1 MVAEG
6 PARMAQRRDVDR
18 LRVMVDEH
26 IDAIARVLRRLG
38 VPDGD
43 VDDGVQQ
50 VFLTAS
56 RRMDEIAERAERAF
70 LYKTA
75 LHVAAH
81 ARRTVARR
89 REAAD
94 DEGTRAL
101 VDAAPSAEDLIDR
114 RRAAQMLEQVLG
126 GMAEDLRTV
135 FVLFE
140 VEQLSIP
147 EIAALIDVP
156 AGTAASRLRRAREDF
171 SERVARLRAR
181 QAHASSVP
189 GVSARTRR
197 GGTP

>member
-1 MVAEG
+1 
-6 PARMAQRRDVDR
+6 
-18 LRVMVDEH
+18 MVDEH

-43 VDDGVQQ
+43 VDDAVQQ

-81 ARRTVARR
+81 ARRSVARR
-89 REAAD
+89 RETAD
-94 DEGTRAL
+94 EDGADAL
-101 VDAAPSAEDLIDR
+101 VDSGPSAEELIDR
-114 RRAAQMLEQVLG
+114 RRAARMLEEVLG
-126 GMAEDLRTV
+126 GMAEDLRAV

-140 VEQLSIP
+140 VEQLSVP

-156 AGTAASRLRRAREDF
+156 VGTAASRLRRAREDF
-171 SERVARLRAR
+171 RERVARLRAR
-181 QAHASSVP
+181 QAHAATVP
-189 GVSARTRR
+189 GSSRA
-197 GGTP
+197 GGGGSRE